1 MLGYIL
7 RRILAIIPVMLI
19 VAIFVFLLLR
29 LTPGDPAAIIAGDM
43 PKSAFA
49 ANSQAKLCAHA
60 ILAELFDVKAPEPAV
75 TDARP

>member
-29 LTPGDPAAIIAGDM
+29 LTPGDPAAIIAGG
-43 PKSAFA
+43 
-49 ANSQAKLCAHA
+49 
-60 ILAELFDVKAPEPAV
+60 
-75 TDARP
+75 